1 LVLFFKKE
9 RLPCFES
16 IMMPAPGATPLVPIP
31 LADVLATAMQL
42 ERAGKAAEAER
53 LTDHILA
60 VYPAHAEALH
70 LKGIAAAALGRDADA
85 ASLLERAIAHG
96 LEQPHYYRNICAIYE
111 RLGRLDQA
119 LAAGRRAVALDATD
133 AESYHNLTV
142 VHARRLELDDAIG
155 CARTAL
161 SLDPTRA
168 GAHLALAEALL
179 MRGDLAEGW
188 PEYEWRFR
196 LPGVS
201 PPLPRTDRPQWDG
214 APLTDGTLLLVADQG
229 FGDVIQ
235 FCRYIPWAAARCARL
250 VIACAAELQPLV
262 RQVAPEVPM
271 FSKWNECPP
280 YAAYAALSGLPLVH
294 GTVLDTIPA
303 AVPYLRAEPARAAAW
318 RARIARMAPRGHLLV
333 GLAWAGRPTHSNDRN
348 RSAPLLRLR
357 ALFGCAGVTF
367 VSLQKGDKQAE
378 IGAYFGTAPL
388 FNLGASIEDF
398 RDTSAIIEALDL
410 VISVDTSVAHLA
422 AAMGKPTW
430 IMLPFAPDWRWLL
443 ERNDSPWYPD
453 VRLFRQSR
461 RDDWEGVAIA
471 IKAALEGGKEAVL
484 F

>member
-1 LVLFFKKE
+1 
-9 RLPCFES
+9 
-16 IMMPAPGATPLVPIP
+16 MVPIP
-31 LADVLATAMQL
+31 LADVLATATQL
-42 ERAGKAAEAER
+42 ERAGKPAEAWH

-60 VYPAHAEALH
+60 VYPTHAEALH
-70 LKGIAAAALGRDADA
+70 LKGIAAASLGRDAEA

-111 RLGRLDQA
+111 RLGRLDEA

-161 SLDPTRA
+161 SLDPMRA

-179 MRGDLAEGW
+179 MRGNLAEGW
-188 PEYEWRFR
+188 TEYEWRFR
-196 LPGVS
+196 LPGVT

-214 APLTDGTLLLVADQG
+214 APLEDGTLLLVADQG

-235 FCRYIPWAAARCARL
+235 FCRYIPWAASRCARL
-250 VIACAAELQPLV
+250 VIACSAELQPLV
-262 RQVAPEVPM
+262 RQIAPSVPM

-280 YAAYAALSGLPLVH
+280 YAAYAALSGLPLAH
-294 GTVLDTIPA
+294 GTTLHTIPA
-303 AVPYLRAEPARAAAW
+303 TVPYLRAEPVRAAAW
-318 RARIARMAPRGHLLV
+318 RADIARIAPRGHRLV

-348 RSAPLLRLR
+348 RSAPLARLR
-357 ALFGCAGVTF
+357 ALFDCANVSY
-367 VSLQKGDKQAE
+367 VSLQKGDRAAE
-378 IGAYFGTAPL
+378 IGSYFGVAPL
-388 FNLGASIEDF
+388 FNLGASIGDF
-398 RDTSAIIEALDL
+398 GDTAAIIEALDL
-410 VISVDTSVAHLA
+410 VITVDTSVAHLA
-422 AAMGKPTW
+422 AAMAKPTW
-430 IMLPFAPDWRWLL
+430 IMLPYAPDWRWLL
-443 ERNDSPWYPD
+443 ERNDSPWYPS

-461 RDDWEGVAIA
+461 GDGWEGVAA
-471 IKAALEGGKEAVL
+471 KVAAALGGVEKSKQKEVVL